1 MSWTTH
7 LAARPARLAR
17 LDSQWRRR
25 FAIAAAHN
33 SQALA
38 HQPTLKPNQTKSNQK
53 KISGPKPTTSN
64 PKLN

>member
-17 LDSQWRRR
+17 LDFQWRRR
-25 FAIAAAHN
+25 FQRVAADN
-33 SQALA
+33 SQPLA

-53 KISGPKPTTSN
+53 KLPGPNPHPPT
-64 PKLN
+64 P